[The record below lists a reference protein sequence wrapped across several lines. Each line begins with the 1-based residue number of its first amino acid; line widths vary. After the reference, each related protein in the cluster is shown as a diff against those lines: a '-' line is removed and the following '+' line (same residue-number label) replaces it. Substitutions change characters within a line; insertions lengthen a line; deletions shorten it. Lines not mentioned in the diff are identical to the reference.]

1 MLKAKS
7 LLVIFA
13 ILVAFV
19 GTTLAKEFPGDKAGK
34 KADFLYKK
42 LALTNDQYTKVYQTL
57 FDYESKIDTKC
68 HAKGHKCDDKCKTE
82 CANMQ
87 KTVLGDI
94 EKILNKDQVTKFTP
108 MKDNFFKMS
117 MKKKVKKVKKEETT
131 ENKDV
136 KKEVKKDAKKEDKKD
151 VKKEEKK
158 DKKEVK
164 KEEKKDKK
172 EVKKEEK
179 KEVKKEEKKDE
190 KKK

>member
-34 KADFLYKK
+34 KADYLYKK

-57 FDYESKIDTKC
+57 FDYETKVAGKC

-82 CANMQ
+82 CANWQ
-87 KTVLGDI
+87 KSVLGDI
-94 EKILNKDQVTKFTP
+94 EKVLNKDQVTKFAP
-108 MKDNFFKMS
+108 MKDKFFKMS
-117 MKKKVKKVKKEETT
+117 MKKKVKKVTKDETT
-131 ENKDV
+131 TTE
-136 KKEVKKDAKKEDKKD
+136 KKDEKKD

-158 DKKEVK
+158 DKKETKKETK
-164 KEEKKDKK
+164 KEEKKD
-172 EVKKEEK
+172 VKKEEK
-179 KEVKKEEKKDE
+179 KEVKKEEKKEE

>member
-13 ILVAFV
+13 VLVAFV
-19 GTTLAKEFPGDKAGK
+19 GTTLAKEFPGDRAGK
-34 KADFLYKK
+34 KADYLYKK
-42 LALTNDQYTKVYQTL
+42 LALTNDQYAKVYQTL
-57 FDYESKIDTKC
+57 FSYETKVDEKC

-87 KTVLGDI
+87 KSVLGDI
-94 EKILNKDQVTKFTP
+94 DKILNKDQVTKFAP
-108 MKDNFFKMS
+108 MKDKFFKMS

-131 ENKDV
+131 TDN
-136 KKEVKKDAKKEDKKD
+136 KEVKKD

-158 DKKEVK
+158 DVKKDTKKETK
-164 KEEKKDKK
+164 KEEKK

-179 KEVKKEEKKDE
+179 KEVKKEEKK
-190 KKK
+190 K

>member
-1 MLKAKS
+1 MLRAKS

-19 GTTLAKEFPGDKAGK
+19 GTTIAKEFPGDKAGK
-34 KADFLYKK
+34 KADYLYKK
-42 LALTNDQYTKVYQTL
+42 LSLTNDQYTKVYQAL
-57 FDYESKIDTKC
+57 FNYETKVSEKC
-68 HAKGHKCDDKCKTE
+68 HAKGHKCDDKCKTD

-94 EKILNKDQVTKFTP
+94 EKILNKDQVTKFAP
-108 MKDNFFKMS
+108 MKDKFFKMS
-117 MKKKVKKVKKEETT
+117 MKKKVKKVKKDETT
-131 ENKDV
+131 TET
-136 KKEVKKDAKKEDKKD
+136 KEVKKD
-151 VKKEEKK
+151 EKK

-172 EVKKEEK
+172 ETKKEEK

>member
-19 GTTLAKEFPGDKAGK
+19 GTTIAKEFPGDKAGK

-42 LALTNDQYTKVYQTL
+42 LALTNDQYAKVYQTL
-57 FDYESKIDTKC
+57 FDYETKVDAKC

-82 CANMQ
+82 CANNQ

-94 EKILNKDQVTKFTP
+94 EKILNKDQVVKFAP
-108 MKDNFFKMS
+108 MKDKFFKMS

-131 ENKDV
+131 TENKDV
-136 KKEVKKDAKKEDKKD
+136 KKD

-164 KEEKKDKK
+164 KEEKKD
-172 EVKKEEK
+172 VKKETKKEDK